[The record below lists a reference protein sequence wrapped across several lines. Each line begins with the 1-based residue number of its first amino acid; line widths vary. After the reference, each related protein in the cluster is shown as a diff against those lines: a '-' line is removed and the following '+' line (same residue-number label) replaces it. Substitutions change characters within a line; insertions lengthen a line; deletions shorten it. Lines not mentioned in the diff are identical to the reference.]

1 MKKLNFDSI
10 IFDMDGVL
18 VSNSSYCTAIQ
29 KTVEISLWSRFKM
42 KKKIP
47 MEYIESIKGITGFNN
62 DWDTSYALIRLLGD
76 GVKVKRFRQEVQQ
89 ITSEIRKTREYQKTK
104 DIFQAMYLGDK
115 LFRQIYGY
123 PAPLKIKQGLISEE
137 TLLIDLTILEN
148 LASKYRLGIATSRPR
163 YEALFAVSNLKLS
176 PDYIKIEFLIAKEDV
191 AKEKPDPEPLL
202 EVKRRMNVS
211 KPIYIGDTI
220 NDVIAARKANM
231 PCIFV
236 GSQKLGDIQISEI
249 NQLMEVLYE

>member
-1 MKKLNFDSI
+1 MKQRYDSI

-18 VSNSSYCTAIQ
+18 VNNSSYCTAIQ
-29 KTVEISLWSRFKM
+29 KTVELSLWNRFKL

-47 MEYIESIKGITGFNN
+47 MKYIETIKGTTGFNN

-76 GVKVKRFRQEVQQ
+76 GVRVERFRKEVQQ
-89 ITSEIRKTREYQKTK
+89 ITPEVRETTEYRKVK
-104 DIFQAMYLGDK
+104 DVFQSMYLGDK
-115 LFRQIYGY
+115 LFSQIYGY
-123 PAPLKIKQGLISEE
+123 SAPLKIIKGLISLE
-137 TLLIDLTILEN
+137 TLLIDLKILAK

-163 YEALFAVSNLKLS
+163 FEALYAVNNLKLS
-176 PDYIKIEFLIAKEDV
+176 PEYISVEFLIAKEDV
-191 AKEKPDPEPLL
+191 TREKPEPDPLL
-202 EVKRRMNVS
+202 EVKRRMKVK

-220 NDVIAARKANM
+220 NDVIAAKKANM

-236 GSQKLGDIQISEI
+236 GSQKIGDIQISQT

>member
-18 VSNSSYCTAIQ
+18 VNNSSYRTAIQ
-29 KTVEISLWSRFKM
+29 KTVELSLWNTFKL

-47 MEYIESIKGITGFNN
+47 MKYIETIKGVTGFNN

-76 GVKVKRFRQEVQQ
+76 GVKVERFRQEVQQ
-89 ITSEIRKTREYQKTK
+89 ISPEIRKTREYQKAK

-123 PAPLKIKQGLISEE
+123 TAPLKIKNGLISLE
-137 TLLIDLTILEN
+137 TLLIDLKILEK
-148 LASKYRLGIATSRPR
+148 LASEYRLGIATSRPR
-163 YEALFAVSNLKLS
+163 FEALFAVKNLKLS
-176 PDYIKIEFLIAKEDV
+176 PDYIRVEFLIAKEDV
-191 AKEKPDPEPLL
+191 IKEKPEPDPLL

-220 NDVIAARKANM
+220 NDVIAAKKANM

-236 GSQKLGDIQISEI
+236 GSQKLGDIQISKI